1 MKIRR
6 GVNKEIVLNPVISIS
21 RKIEGG
27 QNAPFDLIVG

>member
-6 GVNKEIVLNPVISIS
+6 GVNKEIVLNPKISIS
-21 RKIEGG
+21 RKIKGG